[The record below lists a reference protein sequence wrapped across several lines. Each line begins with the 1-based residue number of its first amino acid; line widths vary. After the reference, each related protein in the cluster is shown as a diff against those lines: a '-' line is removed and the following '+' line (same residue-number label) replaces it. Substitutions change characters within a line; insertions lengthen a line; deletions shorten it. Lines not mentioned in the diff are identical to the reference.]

1 MGCSSNAMLK
11 SLLLSGLPLALVLSG
26 PAWADP
32 AAGADPAAAAASSD
46 LAKQLADVQD
56 KLATALHSYSLLQD
70 ENSQLKAAAESA
82 AAEKTSLTAQLDAD
96 QHAIETLKGQAAVAS
111 EVDSLRT
118 QLRQALNEVAALAE
132 ENAQLKTQLA
142 LAGPGPGSAG
152 AAPTRPGAAAAALP
166 PAQEPP
172 PAAAA
177 QASAAPASAPA
188 AAAPAGP
195 RLYVVVAGDTL
206 GKISH
211 QFYGTATRYEEIVA
225 ANRDVIHDENNL
237 QVGMKLKIP

>member
-1 MGCSSNAMLK
+1 MLK

-26 PAWADP
+26 PALAEP
-32 AAGADPAAAAASSD
+32 AAGADPAAPAASSD

-56 KLATALHSYSLLQD
+56 KLGTALHSYSLLQD

-96 QHAIETLKGQAAVAS
+96 QHAIETLKGQAAVAP

-132 ENAQLKTQLA
+132 ENAQLKTRLA

-166 PAQEPP
+166 PALEAPP
-172 PAAAA
+172 VAAP
-177 QASAAPASAPA
+177 PASAPA
-188 AAAPAGP
+188 AAAPADP
-195 RLYVVVAGDTL
+195 RTYVVVAGDTL
-206 GKISH
+206 GKISR